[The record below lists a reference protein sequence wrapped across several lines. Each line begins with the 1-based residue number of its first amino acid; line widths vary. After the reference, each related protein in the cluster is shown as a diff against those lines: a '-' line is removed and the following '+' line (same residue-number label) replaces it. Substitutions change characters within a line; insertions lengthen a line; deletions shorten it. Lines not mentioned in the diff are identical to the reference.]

1 MKEKD
6 RLNLLYFAILI
17 LMLATAAVGAYSVY
31 GHLETMK
38 MRDLRTSP

>member
-17 LMLATAAVGAYSVY
+17 LMVATASVGAYSVY

-38 MRDLRTSP
+38 MRDLRTAP